1 MTKSK
6 LAAGPQVT
14 TDKMGRTLYWIDR
27 KRVSEAD
34 YHSALAFDKID
45 GLLAE
50 VKRLMMPEVTVLNQ
64 GETGNEILHFL
75 EAIASGRTCL
85 SI

>member
-6 LAAGPQVT
+6 LAPGPQVT

-34 YHSALAFDKID
+34 YQSALASDKID

-64 GETGNEILHFL
+64 GQTGNEILHFL
-75 EAIASGRTCL
+75 EELANSRTYL
-85 SI
+85 PI